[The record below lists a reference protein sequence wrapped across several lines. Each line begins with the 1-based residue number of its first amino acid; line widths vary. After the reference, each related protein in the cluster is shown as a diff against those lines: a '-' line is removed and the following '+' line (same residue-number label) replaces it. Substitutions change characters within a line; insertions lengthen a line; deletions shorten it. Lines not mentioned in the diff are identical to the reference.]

1 MTHIMLDFETLSLK
15 DNATL
20 LSLGACVFDTEF
32 GVSVNTFYAAIDPR
46 TQPGRDVDAGT
57 ALWWMEQSDE
67 ARSRITLA
75 VKDADRLNEVD
86 PEPEAVY
93 NAIRDNAALPIMHVA
108 LAFAGWLEQYPTAEV
123 WGKGARDHIWLQTMF
138 DYCGLKNPVLHRLQR
153 DYRTLAE
160 LFPAVKHTRAGVAH
174 DALADA
180 VYQAE
185 HAVKLLKHKEYLDRM
200 AEEMDDGK

>member
-67 ARSRITLA
+67 ARSRITQA
-75 VKDADRLNEVD
+75 VKNTDLLHDADPD
-86 PEPEAVY
+86 DEAAY

-108 LAFAGWLEQYPTAEV
+108 MAFAGWLEQFPNAEV
-123 WGKGARDHIWLQTMF
+123 WTNGTVDHHWLQSMF
-138 DYCGLKNPVLHRLQR
+138 DYCGLKNPVKFWNQR
-153 DYRTLAE
+153 DYRTLKN
-160 LFPAVKHTRAGVAH
+160 LFPAVKHTREGVAH

-185 HAVKLLKHKEYLDRM
+185 HTVKLLKHKAYLDRM